1 MMTKAF
7 AGATG
12 RVESTF
18 ILIRSPEVW
27 FGMLEMPMSVM

>member
-12 RVESTF
+12 RVESIF

-27 FGMLEMPMSVM
+27 FVMC